1 MEVFR
6 LFHRSINCCQKN
18 GHSSQVIIFATSFL
32 KPYTKMGEWISLVTN
47 LFWGKVMK
55 IIILAGGLGTRISEE
70 TFDKPK
76 PMVLLDKNPI
86 LWHLMN
92 LFVVQGFN
100 EFIISTGFKNEVIDK
115 WLVELNGE
123 IEIFDDYKRYKFPK
137 FEVITYYTGL
147 KTQTGGRIK
156 RCMERFPKQR
166 MMATYGD
173 GLANVS
179 ISKLLEFHES
189 KKRLATVT
197 AVRPPARFGYL
208 KIEKEIVTHIG
219 EKNQADAGWI
229 NGGFFVLEP
238 EVADYVTDDAESFE
252 SGALARLATEKN
264 LKAYLHYDFWQPM
277 DTLREKQDLA
287 KLAELDLPPWL
298 NLENK

>member
-1 MEVFR
+1 
-6 LFHRSINCCQKN
+6 
-18 GHSSQVIIFATSFL
+18 
-32 KPYTKMGEWISLVTN
+32 
-47 LFWGKVMK
+47 MK

-70 TFDKPK
+70 TSDKPK
-76 PMVLLDKNPI
+76 PMVLLDQNPI

-100 EFIISTGFKNEVIDK
+100 EFIVATGYKSEVIDA
-115 WLVELNGE
+115 WLAELNGE
-123 IEIFDDYKRYKFPK
+123 IEIFEDYKKYKLPK

-147 KTQTGGRIK
+147 NTQTGGRIK

-173 GLANVS
+173 GLANIS

-189 KKRLATVT
+189 KQKLATVT

-238 EVADYVTDDAESFE
+238 EVSDYVTGDAESFE
-252 SGALARLATEKN
+252 SGALARLASENN
-264 LKAYLHYDFWQPM
+264 LRAYLHYDFWQPM

-287 KLAELDLPPWL
+287 KLAQLDLPPWL